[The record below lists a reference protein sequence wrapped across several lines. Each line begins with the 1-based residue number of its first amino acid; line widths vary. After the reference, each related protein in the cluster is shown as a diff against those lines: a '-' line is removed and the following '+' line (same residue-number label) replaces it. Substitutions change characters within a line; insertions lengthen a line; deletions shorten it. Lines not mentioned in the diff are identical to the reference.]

1 MAFQIKTCK
10 LEEHDDAKSTMPSF
24 PKQGFG
30 DHLLAASKPLD
41 QGLAP
46 PVNDDVGEDPST
58 TMLEMYFKS
67 FVPNHYSVTKWF
79 ANFCFREALMEKKR

>member
-30 DHLLAASKPLD
+30 DNLLAATTPLD
-41 QGLAP
+41 QGFAP
-46 PVNDDVGEDPST
+46 LVNDDVGEDPST

-79 ANFCFREALMEKKR
+79 AKFCFNENCNLLLT